1 MSDNQSLRIIVIQEE
16 GGMFAAQCLEYDI
29 CTQADSIET
38 LKDRLCR
45 QIEIE
50 RMVSRDYTGEEFG
63 GIAPAPE
70 FFHSLWEHA
79 TELDDSDSLNYR
91 LAEAA

>member
-1 MSDNQSLRIIVIQEE
+1 MSDNQSLRIVVIQEE

-38 LKDRLCR
+38 LKGRLCA

-50 RMVSRDYTGEEFG
+50 RMVSLNHTGEEFG

-79 TELDDSDSLNYR
+79 TELDDGDSFSYR
-91 LAEAA
+91 LADAA